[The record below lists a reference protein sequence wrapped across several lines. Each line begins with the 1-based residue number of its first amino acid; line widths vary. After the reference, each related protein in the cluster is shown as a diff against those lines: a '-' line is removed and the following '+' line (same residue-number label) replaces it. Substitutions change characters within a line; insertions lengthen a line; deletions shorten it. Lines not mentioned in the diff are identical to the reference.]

1 LRRGLLIV
9 YFLEAGLVLLI
20 APWSTFWERNLLV
33 DIWPWFGGMMRLVAV
48 RGVVSGVGI
57 VNLWIG
63 LADLW
68 QVIRTLVQPW
78 WVRADEAD
86 ASGGLISSPPVRR
99 PGEDTGSWT

>member
-1 LRRGLLIV
+1 M
-9 YFLEAGLVLLI
+9 LLI
-20 APWSTFWERNLLV
+20 APWSTFWGRNLLV

-48 RGVVSGVGI
+48 RGVVSGFGI

-68 QVIRTLVQPW
+68 QVIRTLVQQW
-78 WVRADEAD
+78 WVKSDEAN
-86 ASGGLISSPPVRR
+86 ASGGLVSSPQVRS